1 MHKINSS
8 GATRNVGINYLTFVN
23 QNILSNVLLM
33 LDHLLYRQRRF
44 FSCNFYCQSIRINSS
59 CLKTITEAAV
69 KSIFVNQK
77 HYKFKY
83 SRPQIYSFFCDT
95 CI

>member
-33 LDHLLYRQRRF
+33 LYHLLYRQRRF
-44 FSCNFYCQSIRINSS
+44 FPATSIVNLSE
-59 CLKTITEAAV
+59 LTAAV
-69 KSIFVNQK
+69 
-77 HYKFKY
+77 
-83 SRPQIYSFFCDT
+83 
-95 CI
+95 